1 MKKKKLIIGD
11 NLKAGISNFSFGGN
25 THKYFDKHIVK
36 SVPNYL
42 EGHQIICQLSS
53 FFVSNNSVIYDL
65 GCSTGSLIKK
75 IDQYNSSLNINI
87 YGIDYEK
94 KMILAAKKNNNKPK
108 NRVILKCSD
117 ILNTKFKKSDL
128 IISYYTI
135 QFIKPKHRQVLF
147 DRVYKS
153 LNWGGGFIFFEKV
166 RAPDARFQDMMSQI
180 YQEYKINNS
189 INEKQ
194 VIHKSLSLRNVLEPY
209 SSEEN
214 KRFLKRAGFK
224 DYMTIMK
231 YSSFEGFLA
240 IK

>member
-1 MKKKKLIIGD
+1 MKKKQLVIGD
-11 NLKAGISNFSFGGN
+11 NLKAEISNFSFGGN
-25 THKYFDKHIVK
+25 TYKNFDKHIVK

-42 EGHQIICQLSS
+42 EGHKIICQLSS
-53 FFVSNNSVIYDL
+53 FFVTNNSIVYDL

-87 YGIDYEK
+87 YGIDNEK
-94 KMILAAKKNNNKPK
+94 KMILSAKKNNIKPK
-108 NRVILKCSD
+108 NKINLKCSD
-117 ILNTKFKKSDL
+117 ILKTKFKKSDL

-166 RAPDARFQDMMSQI
+166 RAPDARFQDIMSQI
-180 YQEYKINNS
+180 YQEFKINNA

-231 YSSFEGFLA
+231 HSSFEGFLA

>member
-1 MKKKKLIIGD
+1 MKKKQLVIGD
-11 NLKAGISNFSFGGN
+11 NLKAEISNFSFGGN
-25 THKYFDKHIVK
+25 TYKNFDKHIVK

-42 EGHQIICQLSS
+42 EGHKIICQLSS
-53 FFVSNNSVIYDL
+53 FFVTNNSIVYDL

-87 YGIDYEK
+87 FGIDNEK
-94 KMILAAKKNNNKPK
+94 KMILAAKKNNIKPK
-108 NRVILKCSD
+108 NKINLKCSD
-117 ILNTKFKKSDL
+117 ILKTKFKKSDL

-135 QFIKPKHRQVLF
+135 QFIKPKHRQALF
-147 DRVYKS
+147 DKVYKS

-180 YQEYKINNS
+180 YQEYKINNA

-231 YSSFEGFLA
+231 HSSFEGFLA

>member
-1 MKKKKLIIGD
+1 M
-11 NLKAGISNFSFGGN
+11 
-25 THKYFDKHIVK
+25 
-36 SVPNYL
+36 
-42 EGHQIICQLSS
+42 
-53 FFVSNNSVIYDL
+53 IYDL

>member
-1 MKKKKLIIGD
+1 MKKKKLVIGD
-11 NLKAGISNFSFGGN
+11 NLKAEISNFSFGGN
-25 THKYFDKHIVK
+25 THKYFDKHIIK

-42 EGHQIICQLSS
+42 EGHEIICQLSS

-209 SSEEN
+209 SSDEN